1 MSTIKIL
8 AVNTHTLYL
17 DWIIYLM
24 KCLPNLEKLYVQVTI
39 LYFCSVNKYTTFINI
54 GYTPGPIRPAQLSW
68 QATHGLVAH
77 GRTETVQVAP
87 WPRVVASAGFR
98 RSPAVGRVE
107 GDI

>member
-1 MSTIKIL
+1 MMGLRVVSSRMVMSTIKIL

-54 GYTPGPIRPAQLSW
+54 GYTISILDLDFLFMFFFLYFQPKEG
-68 QATHGLVAH
+68 VA
-77 GRTETVQVAP
+77 
-87 WPRVVASAGFR
+87 
-98 RSPAVGRVE
+98 
-107 GDI
+107 